1 MGGIAMSP
9 VFKKSQIAFA
19 TIGAVIAVSSLS
31 YLADATR
38 ALMVLGSFGA
48 STLLLFA
55 LPDATLAQPRAVIG
69 GHLIASCIALICLA
83 VFGPVWWAVGAAT
96 GLAVGC
102 MMWTRTLHPPAGSNA
117 IIVFYAKPS
126 WGLLL
131 FSTLAGTILLIA
143 IAIIY
148 HRTTRRHSY
157 PRYWCVS
164 READGGSAASNH
176 VDTSAR
182 VLP

>member
-1 MGGIAMSP
+1 MGGFSMSP
-9 VFKKSQIAFA
+9 VFSKSQIAFA
-19 TIGAVIAVSSLS
+19 SAGAVLAVSALS
-31 YLADATR
+31 FLADATQ

-55 LPDATLAQPRAVIG
+55 LPDAPLAQPRAVVG
-69 GHLIASCIALICLA
+69 GHLIASVIALICLML
-83 VFGPVWWAVGAAT
+83 FGPQWWSVGTAT

-117 IIVFYAKPS
+117 IIVFFAKPT

-131 FSTLAGTILLIA
+131 FSTLAGTLLLIA

-148 HRTTRRHSY
+148 HRTTRRHRY
-157 PRYWCVS
+157 PRYWRVAP
-164 READGGSAASNH
+164 EADRGSAEATKIEAVAAVS
-176 VDTSAR
+176 S
-182 VLP
+182 